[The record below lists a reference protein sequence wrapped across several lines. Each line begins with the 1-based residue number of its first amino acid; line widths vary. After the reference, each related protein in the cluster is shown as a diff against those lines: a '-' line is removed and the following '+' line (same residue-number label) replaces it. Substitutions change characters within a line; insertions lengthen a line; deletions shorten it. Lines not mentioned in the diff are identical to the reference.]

1 MFNKQQLFQLKGFI
15 YVGFHQL
22 FNMRGQ
28 IRLTYFNARGR
39 AESSRLMLAYAG
51 KDYEDHRIARKEDAK
66 MICPLVCPPSKP
78 MENGLI

>member
-1 MFNKQQLFQLKGFI
+1 
-15 YVGFHQL
+15 
-22 FNMRGQ
+22 MRGQ

-66 MICPLVCPPSKP
+66 IICPLVCPPSKP
-78 MENGLI
+78 MEKWADLKPSMYESESR